1 MKIVLYRDNYLTALT
16 RQCLGTFFPT
26 AFCTQQLPLKLGH
39 LHRKCGGTDA
49 AWGAH
54 GQLYQ
59 RLLLC
64 ILSHGVAV
72 DDTKINVKVGPLK
85 NAWLDDVLLP
95 RDAKTVFRLARSFQ
109 LRGLCQL
116 CKAQQGWCKPFSTL
130 RSQVYW
136 RSLMV
141 FILSTNVPDQHFILL
156 CDLVTLAG
164 NAVVLELSIGLLVTY
179 SSGYRI

>member
-1 MKIVLYRDNYLTALT
+1 MV
-16 RQCLGTFFPT
+16 QM
-26 AFCTQQLPLKLGH
+26 
-39 LHRKCGGTDA
+39 LHGEPMGN
-49 AWGAH
+49 
-54 GQLYQ
+54 
-59 RLLLC
+59 C
-64 ILSHGVAV
+64 IDVFLSHGFAV
-72 DDTKINVKVGPLK
+72 DDTKINANVGPLE
-85 NAWLDDVLLP
+85 NAWLDDALLP

-116 CKAQQGWCKPFSTL
+116 CKAQQGWYKPFSTL

-141 FILSTNVPDQHFILL
+141 FILSTNAPDQHFILL

-164 NAVVLELSIGLLVTY
+164 NAVVLELPIGLLVTY